1 MATEQGMQQSWE
13 EKAQLPRKIRDESVA
28 RVEPA
33 LQGLPETLPQNSQG
47 LAKAVLTPR
56 ELEITEN
63 YSVTELLSKLRSR
76 ELSSEEV
83 TRAFLRRA
91 AIAHYATNCLTELL
105 WDEAIERARYLD
117 SLPEPV
123 GPLHGL
129 PISTKEHHGSKSKNG
144 TANGSYVAWI
154 GKPQGAP
161 LLYDILWDAGCV
173 YYARTTQPQTVMHLE
188 TESNIYG
195 RTVNPYNRNLTPGGS
210 SGGEGALIGFRGSLL
225 GIGGDIGGS
234 IRCPAAHSG
243 IYGYK
248 PTTKR
253 LPTSGT
259 RGHMLGKETILST
272 LGPMAKDRDSLE
284 LFMKVVLDTKPW
296 RMDPGLTT
304 KAWTPYHFTKPL
316 KIAVQWWDGVVM
328 PHPPMTRALREV
340 ADACKAAGMEV
351 VEWDCTKLDHKK
363 GWDITAALYWPD
375 GGAEVVALLEG
386 AGEPVLPLTKFIL
399 HEQPTAKSHNMHE
412 LWELC
417 LERDAY
423 RERYARA
430 WTDTGKEDGRDV
442 DVILCPPSFGAATPH
457 EQSRYWGYTSNWN
470 LLDYPGV
477 VFPVTTVDQEKD
489 KKDMDYAPK
498 NAEDKFVYEMYSP
511 EKYED
516 APVSLQIIGRRGY
529 DEKVIAAL
537 VEIEKAMGRK

>member
-1 MATEQGMQQSWE
+1 MATEQEFQQSWE

-47 LAKAVLTPR
+47 LAKSVLTPR

-63 YSVTELLSKLRSR
+63 YSVAELLAKLRSR

-91 AIAHYATNCLTELL
+91 ALAHYATNCLTELL

-154 GKPQGAP
+154 GKPQGSI

-234 IRCPAAHSG
+234 IRCPSAHNG

-248 PTTKR
+248 YEENME
-253 LPTSGT
+253 GT
-259 RGHMLGKETILST
+259 ST
-272 LGPMAKDRDSLE
+272 L
-284 LFMKVVLDTKPW
+284 
-296 RMDPGLTT
+296 LT
-304 KAWTPYHFTKPL
+304 
-316 KIAVQWWDGVVM
+316 
-328 PHPPMTRALREV
+328 
-340 ADACKAAGMEV
+340 
-351 VEWDCTKLDHKK
+351 DH
-363 GWDITAALYWPD
+363 
-375 GGAEVVALLEG
+375 
-386 AGEPVLPLTKFIL
+386 
-399 HEQPTAKSHNMHE
+399 
-412 LWELC
+412 
-417 LERDAY
+417 
-423 RERYARA
+423 
-430 WTDTGKEDGRDV
+430 
-442 DVILCPPSFGAATPH
+442 
-457 EQSRYWGYTSNWN
+457 
-470 LLDYPGV
+470 
-477 VFPVTTVDQEKD
+477 
-489 KKDMDYAPK
+489 
-498 NAEDKFVYEMYSP
+498 
-511 EKYED
+511 
-516 APVSLQIIGRRGY
+516 
-529 DEKVIAAL
+529 
-537 VEIEKAMGRK
+537 